1 MPKIEPLN
9 SNYDEEKVV
18 EAISVALSEF
28 YTSLTNKLNKI
39 KLKDILKKKNP
50 YLYRAKGIN
59 DATMVINRILS
70 AYISSSEETIFGNTF
85 FEPIAIVVSGG
96 QKAVTEG
103 VDITVDKDNTIY
115 SIAVKSGTSV
125 FNADSRKRQEQNFQ
139 SAQKRAQQAHKAFM
153 PVVGYGYGKKKVK
166 PENEKFYKEAFEV
179 FAYNYLV
186 KPVESGELEHVLVHI
201 LEVCRREGGRALYF
215 RYRKQVYTL
224 QHDHLAYISSSL
236 HSVTFHLTDG
246 KKISCR
252 ARLGD
257 FSGQL
262 SDSSF
267 LRCHQSFCINMEKV
281 TSLKKNSFVVGQ
293 AEIPIS
299 RTYLKTARKKYKDY
313 LAEQKVCS

>member
-1 MPKIEPLN
+1 MKN
-9 SNYDEEKVV
+9 SIKKHLKCLPITIWSNRLKV
-18 EAISVALSEF
+18 ENWNMF
-28 YTSLTNKLNKI
+28 W
-39 KLKDILKKKNP
+39 
-50 YLYRAKGIN
+50 
-59 DATMVINRILS
+59 
-70 AYISSSEETIFGNTF
+70 YISWRYAGVKAEERCIFATGNRF
-85 FEPIAIVVSGG
+85 I
-96 QKAVTEG
+96 
-103 VDITVDKDNTIY
+103 
-115 SIAVKSGTSV
+115 
-125 FNADSRKRQEQNFQ
+125 
-139 SAQKRAQQAHKAFM
+139 H
-153 PVVGYGYGKKKVK
+153 
-166 PENEKFYKEAFEV
+166 
-179 FAYNYLV
+179 
-186 KPVESGELEHVLVHI
+186 
-201 LEVCRREGGRALYF
+201 C
-215 RYRKQVYTL
+215 

-293 AEIPIS
+293 TEIPIS

>member
-115 SIAVKSGTSV
+115 SIAVESGTSV

-139 SAQKRAQQAHKAFM
+139 SAQRRAQQAHKAFM
-153 PVVGYGYGKKKVK
+153 
-166 PENEKFYKEAFEV
+166 
-179 FAYNYLV
+179 L
-186 KPVESGELEHVLVHI
+186 SLIHI
-201 LEVCRREGGRALYF
+201 SLTGRN
-215 RYRKQVYTL
+215 
-224 QHDHLAYISSSL
+224 S
-236 HSVTFHLTDG
+236 
-246 KKISCR
+246 SCR
-252 ARLGD
+252 GCSPSCWRWRWG
-257 FSGQL
+257 
-262 SDSSF
+262 SSPAISW
-267 LRCHQSFCINMEKV
+267 RCPTAWPRAFCSFNGRS
-281 TSLKKNSFVVGQ
+281 TRRST
-293 AEIPIS
+293 
-299 RTYLKTARKKYKDY
+299 R
-313 LAEQKVCS
+313 

>member
-1 MPKIEPLN
+1 MREENTAMAVMTIAIC
-9 SNYDEEKVV
+9 DE
-18 EAISVALSEF
+18 IR
-28 YTSLTNKLNKI
+28 
-39 KLKDILKKKNP
+39 KDAQK
-50 YLYRAKGIN
+50 LYRQLSTLVPDAELLLYRTRESLLKGLAEGHKIC
-59 DATMVINRILS
+59 DLIFLGLDGDQGRSLETVRTMRLKGH
-70 AYISSSEETIFGNTF
+70 YI
-85 FEPIAIVVSGG
+85 
-96 QKAVTEG
+96 
-103 VDITVDKDNTIY
+103 
-115 SIAVKSGTSV
+115 
-125 FNADSRKRQEQNFQ
+125 
-139 SAQKRAQQAHKAFM
+139 
-153 PVVGYGYGKKKVK
+153 PVVLVA
-166 PENEKFYKEAFEV
+166 ENEKFYKEAFEV

-215 RYRKQVYTL
+215 RYRTRVYTL

-236 HSVTFHLTDG
+236 
-246 KKISCR
+246 KISCR
-252 ARLGD
+252 ARLRD

-293 AEIPIS
+293 TEIPIS

>member
-1 MPKIEPLN
+1 MAVMTIAIC
-9 SNYDEEKVV
+9 DE
-18 EAISVALSEF
+18 IR
-28 YTSLTNKLNKI
+28 
-39 KLKDILKKKNP
+39 KDAQK
-50 YLYRAKGIN
+50 LYRQLSTLVPDAELILYRTRESLLKGLAEGHKIC
-59 DATMVINRILS
+59 DLIFLGLDGDQGRSLETVRTMRLKGH
-70 AYISSSEETIFGNTF
+70 YI
-85 FEPIAIVVSGG
+85 
-96 QKAVTEG
+96 
-103 VDITVDKDNTIY
+103 
-115 SIAVKSGTSV
+115 
-125 FNADSRKRQEQNFQ
+125 
-139 SAQKRAQQAHKAFM
+139 
-153 PVVGYGYGKKKVK
+153 PVVLVA
-166 PENEKFYKEAFEV
+166 ENEKFYKEAFEV

-267 LRCHQSFCINMEKV
+267 LRCHQSFCINMEKFCGRTDGNPNFQNISENGQKEIQRLSGRAEGLLLTAPFGYV
-281 TSLKKNSFVVGQ
+281 TITIRFHVV
-293 AEIPIS
+293 E
-299 RTYLKTARKKYKDY
+299 
-313 LAEQKVCS
+313 

>member
-1 MPKIEPLN
+1 MAVMTIAIC
-9 SNYDEEKVV
+9 DE
-18 EAISVALSEF
+18 IR
-28 YTSLTNKLNKI
+28 
-39 KLKDILKKKNP
+39 KDAQK
-50 YLYRAKGIN
+50 LYRQLSTLVPDAELLLYRTRESLLKGLAEGHKIC
-59 DATMVINRILS
+59 DLIFLGLDGDQGRSLETVRTMRLKGH
-70 AYISSSEETIFGNTF
+70 YI
-85 FEPIAIVVSGG
+85 
-96 QKAVTEG
+96 
-103 VDITVDKDNTIY
+103 
-115 SIAVKSGTSV
+115 
-125 FNADSRKRQEQNFQ
+125 
-139 SAQKRAQQAHKAFM
+139 
-153 PVVGYGYGKKKVK
+153 PVVLVA
-166 PENEKFYKEAFEV
+166 ENEKFYKEAFEV

-215 RYRKQVYTL
+215 RYRTRVYTL

-236 HSVTFHLTDG
+236 
-246 KKISCR
+246 KISCR
-252 ARLGD
+252 ARLRD

-293 AEIPIS
+293 TEIPIS

>member
-1 MPKIEPLN
+1 M
-9 SNYDEEKVV
+9 
-18 EAISVALSEF
+18 
-28 YTSLTNKLNKI
+28 
-39 KLKDILKKKNP
+39 
-50 YLYRAKGIN
+50 
-59 DATMVINRILS
+59 
-70 AYISSSEETIFGNTF
+70 
-85 FEPIAIVVSGG
+85 
-96 QKAVTEG
+96 
-103 VDITVDKDNTIY
+103 
-115 SIAVKSGTSV
+115 
-125 FNADSRKRQEQNFQ
+125 
-139 SAQKRAQQAHKAFM
+139 
-153 PVVGYGYGKKKVK
+153 
-166 PENEKFYKEAFEV
+166 

-293 AEIPIS
+293 TEIPIS

>member
-1 MPKIEPLN
+1 M
-9 SNYDEEKVV
+9 
-18 EAISVALSEF
+18 
-28 YTSLTNKLNKI
+28 
-39 KLKDILKKKNP
+39 LK
-50 YLYRAKGIN
+50 
-59 DATMVINRILS
+59 
-70 AYISSSEETIFGNTF
+70 
-85 FEPIAIVVSGG
+85 
-96 QKAVTEG
+96 
-103 VDITVDKDNTIY
+103 TIY
-115 SIAVKSGTSV
+115 LIFLGLDGDQGRSLETVRTMRLKGHYI
-125 FNADSRKRQEQNFQ
+125 
-139 SAQKRAQQAHKAFM
+139 
-153 PVVGYGYGKKKVK
+153 PVVLVA
-166 PENEKFYKEAFEV
+166 ENEKFYKEAFEV

-215 RYRKQVYTL
+215 RYRTQVYTL

-293 AEIPIS
+293 TEIPIS